1 MMKKREILEDK
12 KPEKSLFGQLLDA
25 SSVGIQLVLC
35 TFAGFLIGYFLDR
48 WLGTSPYLKL
58 IFLVIGIIAGFKE
71 LFRISKR
78 EEDKGAEVE
87 NDRNNKPGL

>member
-1 MMKKREILEDK
+1 MKKAEKLEDK

-25 SSVGIQLVLC
+25 SSVGIQLVLS
-35 TFAGFLIGYFLDR
+35 TFAGLAIGYGLDRLFGTKPWLMFIFLI
-48 WLGTSPYLKL
+48 
-58 IFLVIGIIAGFKE
+58 IGIIAGFKE

-78 EEDKGAEVE
+78 EEDKAAMVD